1 MFLKEG
7 GVLQILLSG
16 KGMAEVIYLGRE
28 RVCLGDCMVIIKWT
42 SSKTVFKDYPK
53 NLRVLPITAFRID
66 TKIYCMIQKNLSAK
80 LF

>member
-7 GVLQILLSG
+7 GVLEILLSE

-42 SSKTVFKDYPK
+42 SSKTIFKDYPK
-53 NLRVLPITAFRID
+53 NLRVPPMTTFGSD
-66 TKIYCMIQKNLSAK
+66 TKIYCFTQKNLPAK

>member
-7 GVLQILLSG
+7 GVLEILLSG

-28 RVCLGDCMVIIKWT
+28 RVCLGDCMVIIKRT

-53 NLRVLPITAFRID
+53 NLRVLP
-66 TKIYCMIQKNLSAK
+66 
-80 LF
+80 